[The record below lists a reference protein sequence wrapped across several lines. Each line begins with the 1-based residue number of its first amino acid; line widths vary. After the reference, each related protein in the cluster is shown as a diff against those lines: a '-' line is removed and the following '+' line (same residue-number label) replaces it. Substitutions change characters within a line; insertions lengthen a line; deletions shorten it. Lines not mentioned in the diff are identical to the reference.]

1 MKTIDK
7 HNPYGYRIG
16 YRENGSRF
24 FEDYFLTYTYP
35 DAVKMR
41 QHYLTYPPIYSHDDG
56 HLLINPFW
64 EIRPTLYSRYTQESG
79 DKILFD
85 FLIYFSL
92 S

>member
-35 DAVKMR
+35 DAIKVR
-41 QHYLTYPPIYSHDDG
+41 QHYLTYPPLYSHDDE
-56 HLLINPFW
+56 HLLIRPSW
-64 EIRPTLYSRYTQESG
+64 EIRPITLQQLLAG
-79 DKILFD
+79 IWQQNPF
-85 FLIYFSL
+85 
-92 S
+92 

>member
-7 HNPYGYRIG
+7 YNPYGYRIG

-41 QHYLTYPPIYSHDDG
+41 QHSLTYPPIYSHDDG
-56 HLLINPFW
+56 HLLINPSW
-64 EIRPTLYSRYTQESG
+64 EIRLITLQQLLAG
-79 DKILFD
+79 IWQQNPF
-85 FLIYFSL
+85 
-92 S
+92 